1 MTGFYKMVTLAFNKL
16 TYAIVCFLSFIV
28 KSNPQTTLSV
38 VTFTIITVMHL
49 LYIIIYYI
57 LFIITMLFVNE
68 N

>member
-1 MTGFYKMVTLAFNKL
+1 MMVTLAFNKL

-38 VTFTIITVMHL
+38 VTFMHL

-57 LFIITMLFVNE
+57 LFIITMLFINE